1 MTSQRSVVFAEPV
14 RTAIGT
20 FGGSKDVTAPTLGSV
35 AIGAAVADGRI
46 RYREDIT
53 DRLENA
59 PTAFIDMLQGRN
71 FGKALCAS
79 HPQRDIFDFDRLNA
93 AATAHRFD
101 TSGAATAGPTM
112 PLPIC
117 DERYAIRVLFR
128 HNEHH
133 NDLRSFSAGQN
144 ARSKG

>member
-101 TSGAATAGPTM
+101 TSGAHWGNIACCCALAQA
-112 PLPIC
+112 PL
-117 DERYAIRVLFR
+117 LF
-128 HNEHH
+128 
-133 NDLRSFSAGQN
+133 A
-144 ARSKG
+144 ARSTKPTRRRFPTSGL